1 MNALSNLRAR
11 GKNFRKVF
19 ARREGVEILF
29 FGGLGG
35 NIVGGSR
42 NFKVKIKIA

>member
-1 MNALSNLRAR
+1 MNALSNL
-11 GKNFRKVF
+11 GGSKNFRKVF

-35 NIVGGSR
+35 NFVGGSR